1 VPFSPITE
9 HFEVVIDIARASA
22 AVLVGEER
30 LGAQESVREVWMNE
44 DIFSKGYYI
53 PLVIQ
58 CLPLGP
64 PNEIDFKTTSDAAKG
79 EGCIE
84 LPDGS
89 WVYI

>member
-30 LGAQESVREVWMNE
+30 LGAQESVREIWMDE
-44 DIFSKGYYI
+44 YIFSKWDYI
-53 PLVIQ
+53 SLVVQCFPLS
-58 CLPLGP
+58 PAD
-64 PNEIDFKTTSDAAKG
+64 EIDFKTTSDAAKG
-79 EGCIE
+79 EGCTE

-89 WVYI
+89 WIYI